1 MERNIKRFYS
11 KIFPPT
17 SHLLQTRSLG
27 TSLCSGTLICRSL
40 INVPISVMDPGAS
53 PLGLSL
59 GGLGGWLLR
68 CLWALSSPHGKTFT
82 FLLSLLSLPVKAV
95 SQ

>member
-1 MERNIKRFYS
+1 
-11 KIFPPT
+11 
-17 SHLLQTRSLG
+17 
-27 TSLCSGTLICRSL
+27 
-40 INVPISVMDPGAS
+40 MDPGAA

-68 CLWALSSPHGKTFT
+68 WLWALSSPHGKTFI
-82 FLLSLLSLPVKAV
+82 FILSLLSLPVKAV